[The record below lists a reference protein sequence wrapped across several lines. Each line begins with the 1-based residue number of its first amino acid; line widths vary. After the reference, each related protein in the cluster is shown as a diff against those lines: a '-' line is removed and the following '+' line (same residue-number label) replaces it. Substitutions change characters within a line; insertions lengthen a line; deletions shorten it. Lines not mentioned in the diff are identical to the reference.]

1 MEPKNLWELFE
12 DTGDPLAYMIFKAAG
27 QTSGAGQTGADQPKP
42 PEDRHPAG

>member
-27 QTSGAGQTGADQPKP
+27 QTGGADQPKP
-42 PEDRHPAG
+42 PEPSQSAG